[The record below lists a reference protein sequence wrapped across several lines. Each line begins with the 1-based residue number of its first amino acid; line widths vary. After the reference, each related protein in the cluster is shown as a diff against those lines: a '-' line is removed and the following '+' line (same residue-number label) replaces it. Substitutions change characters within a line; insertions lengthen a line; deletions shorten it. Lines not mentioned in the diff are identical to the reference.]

1 MIKHVMKFI
10 KHIFFFLAAFIFAQ
24 AAAQNIPN
32 RPLPQKLVN
41 DKLRLLTEDQRDALE
56 QKLIDFDKRT
66 STQITIVT
74 TDDIDGMDAGDYAT
88 ELGNKWGVG
97 GVKEFNN
104 GVVFLV
110 YRSPDNT
117 KRKVFIASG
126 KGLEGVLPDYTCSEI
141 VNNEVIPALKGQ
153 DYYRAF
159 ENGTTAIIKAT
170 EGKYAAP
177 AGYGQGKGISMFKVI
192 LIIFLIILFLSII
205 SKGGGGGG
213 SYMSRRGY
221 RGFSGPTI
229 WWTGG
234 GGGSGSGSGWGGGGS
249 SGGGGFGGFGGG
261 SFGGGGAG
269 GEW

>member
-1 MIKHVMKFI
+1 MNLI
-10 KHIFFFLAAFIFAQ
+10 KHIFLLVAVFIFAHSFGQ
-24 AAAQNIPN
+24 KIPD
-32 RPLPQKLVN
+32 RPNPPMLVN
-41 DKLRLLTEDQRDALE
+41 DKLNLLTADQREALE

-66 STQITIVT
+66 STQIAIVT
-74 TDDIDGMDAGDYAT
+74 TDDIAGMDAGDYAV

-104 GVVFLV
+104 GIVFLV

-141 VNNEVIPALKGQ
+141 VNNEVIPYLKGQ
-153 DYYRAF
+153 DFYRALD
-159 ENGTTAIIKAT
+159 NGTTAIIKAT
-170 EGKYAAP
+170 EGKYTAP
-177 AGYGQGKGISMFKVI
+177 EGYGNKVNAPSLFKI
-192 LIIFLIILFLSII
+192 LLIIFLVILFLSII
-205 SKGGGGGG
+205 SKGGGGG

-221 RGFSGPTI
+221 RGFSGPPI

-234 GGGSGSGSGWGGGGS
+234 GGSGWGGGGS
-249 SGGGGFGGFGGG
+249 GGGGGGFGGFGGG

-269 GEW
+269 GDW

>member
-1 MIKHVMKFI
+1 MKLL
-10 KHIFFFLAAFIFAQ
+10 KHIFFVLTAFVIVQ
-24 AAAQNIPN
+24 VQAQNIPG
-32 RPLPQKLVN
+32 RPSPARLVN
-41 DKLRLLTEDQRDALE
+41 DKLKLLTADQQETLE
-56 QKLIDFDKRT
+56 AKLVAFDKQT
-66 STQITIVT
+66 STQIAIVT
-74 TDDIDGMDAGDYAT
+74 TDDIAGMDAGDFAV

-117 KRKVFIASG
+117 KRKVFIATG

-141 VNNEVIPALKGQ
+141 VNNEVIPYLKGG
-153 DYYRAF
+153 DYFHALS
-159 ENGTTAIIKAT
+159 NGTDAIIKAT
-170 EGKYAAP
+170 QGKYTAP
-177 AGYGQGKGISMFKVI
+177 KGYGSKGPSLFKI
-192 LIIFLIILFLSII
+192 LLIIFLVILFLSFI
-205 SKGGGGGG
+205 SRGGGGG

-234 GGGSGSGSGWGGGGS
+234 GGGWSGGGGGS
-249 SGGGGFGGFGGG
+249 SGGGFGGFGGG

-269 GEW
+269 GDW